1 MVGDEE
7 IKAGGEQIKQGHWR
21 SGVGQYSLTGLSVGT
36 NLHITSHCSEGCGN
50 FLELRGRS

>member
-21 SGVGQYSLTGLSVGT
+21 SGVGQYSLMGLSVGS
-36 NLHITSHCSEGCGN
+36 NLPITSHCSEAVEIFWN
-50 FLELRGRS
+50 